1 MIAFADVT
9 SFCYCLSCTHL
20 LCDYLSLPIRIDEG
34 GILYGVEVV
43 EFGVIVLLFEQCDGN
58 HYFWNRLLSVVF
70 ILFLF
75 IYFFIYFILF
85 IFIYK
90 NLTF

>member
-20 LCDYLSLPIRIDEG
+20 LCDLSIPIRIDEG

-43 EFGVIVLLFEQCDGN
+43 EFGVANLLFEHCDGN
-58 HYFWNRLLSVVF
+58 HYFETDSLV
-70 ILFLF
+70 
-75 IYFFIYFILF
+75 
-85 IFIYK
+85 
-90 NLTF
+90 